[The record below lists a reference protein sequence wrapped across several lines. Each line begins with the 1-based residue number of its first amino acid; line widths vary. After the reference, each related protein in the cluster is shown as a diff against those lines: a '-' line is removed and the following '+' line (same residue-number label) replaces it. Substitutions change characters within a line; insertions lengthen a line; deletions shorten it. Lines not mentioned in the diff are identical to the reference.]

1 MEQAVINALAEN
13 LASMLA
19 EKLFQEVSLVI
30 DFKDDFEFICE
41 EVNSINSL
49 LNDARGKTSSNS
61 IANWVDK
68 VQDFLYDA
76 VYLVE
81 ECEDRKFNF
90 RNVIFR
96 YRMGR
101 RIRIL
106 KQRIRRI
113 HNSAKYLKYV
123 TSVLDV
129 DVRLHAFNAYD
140 SAEEESRRKSS
151 IILNRCK
158 SHTVGMVNDMATI
171 IKWIKKDGHGVIAV
185 VGMGGLGKSHLV
197 QNVFSNPEAR
207 DGFDHLVWLTVS
219 PKFSVKELL
228 LETGRQYLKL
238 GEKDDGGHKMSNLSN
253 VELADRINKHLHEKS
268 CFFVLDDVWDKEAWE
283 KIGLQL
289 SSDKRNKI
297 VVTTRDKNVAEHI
310 GSRSKGTRDTH
321 EMRCLSKD
329 ESWKLFCFHANFH
342 ITPPQQPDQLSK
354 IASSITPP
362 QQPDRLSKI
371 ASSIVQKCSG
381 LPLAVKTIAASMARL
396 SRVPNEWE
404 STLNHLNALDH
415 SNEGEGDAARVMHSL
430 RLSYQALP
438 ARLKPCFLYCSAF
451 PPHSQIKSEY
461 LVHVWIAE
469 GFLSTSTRDAGDAI
483 EVGRSYLNK
492 LINLCM
498 IEISRVVWDG
508 RVKYCRLHNFLHD
521 LALLESS
528 KESKCLLEPGKE
540 LKAVPMDKC
549 KGVRRISLIKNE
561 ISAIR
566 EAIPCPGLRTLLLW
580 NNKKLTSMPDS
591 FFDNLRYLVVLD
603 LSQTCIESLPKSI
616 ENVKH
621 LKLLNLSETKIQMLP
636 ESLSG
641 LKHLQFLDVSGC
653 ESLSSLHVGIGG
665 HKYMLHLNVKG
676 CKNLKTLPAG
686 ISKLIYLRT
695 LKGASVVK
703 IDQLTA
709 ATAPLQWADLKRLT
723 RLQSLSVAIDAQS
736 SSSSKSQGEGRI
748 DLEGTFGG
756 LTNMRTLCFRN
767 SNSACGL
774 LHLPEDT
781 QRMEGLEIVRLC
793 NCAVPTWM
801 FRLQNLMVL
810 VIEGDNSSE
819 EYKDLQKI
827 PNLKKLHL
835 SHNKKCREFPEF
847 EESEPFPKLE
857 KLMIE
862 DFKYLEKL
870 PNIRKGVMPM
880 LKHLLIKNC
889 NQMEKMAQELHGR
902 VIVEVLPNEE
912 VQPAETNATIT
923 EEAG

>member
-49 LNDARGKTSSNS
+49 LNDARGKTGSNS

-90 RNVIFR
+90 RSVIFR

-123 TSVLDV
+123 TSVLDA
-129 DVRLHAFNAYD
+129 DVRLHAFNTYD
-140 SAEEESRRKSS
+140 LAEEQSRRKSS
-151 IILNRCK
+151 AILNRCK
-158 SHTVGMVNDMATI
+158 SHTVGMANDMATI
-171 IKWIKKDGHGVIAV
+171 IKWIKEDGHGIIAV

-197 QNVFSNPEAR
+197 QNVFNNQEAR

-219 PKFSVKELL
+219 PKFLVKDLL
-228 LETGRQYLKL
+228 LVTGRQYLKL
-238 GEKDDGGHKMSNLSN
+238 GEKDDGGHKMSKLSN
-253 VELADRINKHLHEKS
+253 WELADRINKHLHEKS
-268 CFFVLDDVWDKEAWE
+268 CLFVLDDVWDKEAWE

-289 SSDKRNKI
+289 PSDKRNKI

-310 GSRSKGTRDTH
+310 GSRSKGTRNTH
-321 EMRCLSKD
+321 EMKCLSKD
-329 ESWKLFCFHANFH
+329 ESWNLFCFHANFH
-342 ITPPQQPDQLSK
+342 PTLLQEPDQ
-354 IASSITPP
+354 
-362 QQPDRLSKI
+362 LSKI

-415 SNEGEGDAARVMHSL
+415 PNEGEGDTARVMHSL

-508 RVKYCRLHNFLHD
+508 RVKYCRLHHFLHD

-561 ISAIR
+561 ISAIS
-566 EAIPCPGLRTLLLW
+566 EAIPCSGLRTLLLW
-580 NNKKLTSMPDS
+580 NNTKLKSIPES

-621 LKLLNLSETKIQMLP
+621 LKLLNLSETKIRMLP

-665 HKYMLHLNVKG
+665 HRYMLHLNVKG

-703 IDQLTA
+703 SDQLTA
-709 ATAPLQWADLKRLT
+709 ATAPLQWTDLKRLT

-736 SSSSKSQGEGRI
+736 SSQGEGRI

-767 SNSACGL
+767 MNSACGL
-774 LHLPEDT
+774 LHLPNDT
-781 QRMEGLEIVRLC
+781 QRMERLEIVRLC
-793 NCAVPTWM
+793 NCEVPTWM
-801 FRLQNLMVL
+801 FQLQNLMVL

-835 SHNKKCREFPEF
+835 SHNKNCREFPEF
-847 EESEPFPKLE
+847 EEPEPFPKLE

-862 DFKYLEKL
+862 DFNHLEKL
-870 PNIRKGVMPM
+870 PNLKEGAMPM

-889 NQMEKMAQELHGR
+889 NRMEKMAQELYGR

-923 EEAG
+923 EEAD